1 MVKRALFVVVG
12 FLGCCLPL
20 AAQDET
26 IAREDLQQTG
36 ALDVASG
43 LALYQPNI
51 FSTVDGSVL
60 IHGLPVLTLLDGR
73 RFPISGELGRMGRS
87 PIDLFPIVF
96 LSAVDV
102 QAVNAS
108 PMYGTDSPG
117 GVVNYRLK
125 RYYSG
130 GEVGL
135 FYGSGKHGRED
146 KQAYMIGGVGDDKF
160 QITVGAAYQESR
172 GYIPRSGLST
182 PKN

>member
-12 FLGCCLPL
+12 CLSLCLPL
-20 AAQDET
+20 LAQDET
-26 IAREDLQQTG
+26 ITREDLQETG
-36 ALDVASG
+36 AFNAASA

-51 FSTVDGSVL
+51 FSTVDGAVL
-60 IHGLPVLTLLDGR
+60 LHGLPALTLLDGR
-73 RFPISGELGRMGRS
+73 RFPVSGELGRMGMS
-87 PIDLFPIVF
+87 PFNIFPVAF

-102 QAVNAS
+102 QVANAS
-108 PMYGTDSPG
+108 PIYGTDSSG

-125 RYYSG
+125 RYDSG

-135 FYGSGKHGRED
+135 FYGKGGHGRED
-146 KQAYMIGGVGDDKF
+146 KQAYMISGVGDDKF

-172 GYIPRSGLST
+172 GSISRSGFT